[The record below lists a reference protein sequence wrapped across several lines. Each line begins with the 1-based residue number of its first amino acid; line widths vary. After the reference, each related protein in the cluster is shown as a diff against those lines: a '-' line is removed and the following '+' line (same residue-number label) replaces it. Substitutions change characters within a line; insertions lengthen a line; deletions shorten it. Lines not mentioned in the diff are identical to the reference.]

1 MAGPQKQSK
10 IAGKSLWDINFDD
23 PEEVAALRAEVEDEC
38 RAEDPDWE
46 REHARQSDAH
56 WAAALA
62 QLGVHLD

>member
-1 MAGPQKQSK
+1 MAGTRKQSK

-23 PEEVAALRAEVEDEC
+23 PAEVEDEC

-46 REHARQSDAH
+46 REHAHQSDAH

-62 QLGVHLD
+62 QLGVHFD